1 MEGFEWAFTD
11 AMEDMATVATA
22 AATAP
27 MVRMATTA
35 TVTTATRTILPSNY
49 NTFSWSLQ

>member
-22 AATAP
+22 AATVA
-27 MVRMATTA
+27 A
-35 TVTTATRTILPSNY
+35 TVFVVEDGSP
-49 NTFSWSLQ
+49 